1 MIQQVTV
8 EKLRSMRLNGFAAAL
23 EEQSEST
30 SYTAL
35 SFDERLG
42 LLVDCEMTHRED
54 RRLTR
59 LLRNA
64 KLKYRASVE
73 EIDYRARRGLD
84 RGVVRGLV
92 QGEWLRAHQNLIV
105 IGKTGAG
112 KTFLACALANEACRR
127 GYAAAYY
134 RAPRLLH
141 DLAVARADGTYQK
154 LLLRL
159 AKTTLLIIDDWLIT
173 PPAEQERRDL
183 LEVLEDRYEIGSTL
197 VTTQLEVKHWHD
209 AIGDP
214 TLADAICDRLVHNA
228 HRIEVKGGSMR
239 KEKSDLTKK
248 GQTGQ

>member
-1 MIQQVTV
+1 MIQQVTLD
-8 EKLRSMRLNGFAAAL
+8 KLRSMRLSGFAAAL
-23 EEQSEST
+23 EEQSESA
-30 SYTAL
+30 SYGAL

-64 KLKYRASVE
+64 KLKYRATVE

-84 RGVVRGLV
+84 RAAVRGLV
-92 QGEWLRAHQNLIV
+92 QGEWLRSHQNLIV
-105 IGKTGAG
+105 IGKTGTG
-112 KTFLACALANEACRR
+112 KTFLACALANEACRQ

-141 DLAVARADGTYQK
+141 DLSVARADGTYQK

-159 AKTTLLIIDDWLIT
+159 ARTTLLIIDDWLIA

-183 LEVLEDRYEIGSTL
+183 LEVLEDRYQVGSTL
-197 VTTQLEVKHWHD
+197 ITTQLDIKHWHD
-209 AIGDP
+209 TIGDP

-228 HRIEVKGGSMR
+228 HRIAIKGGSMR
-239 KEKSDLTKK
+239 KERSGLTEKAK
-248 GQTGQ
+248 ASE